1 MLYHNL
7 IQISVCLKV
16 CAIFI
21 PKNKI
26 TERIITMLVEV
37 SKINKQE
44 VTVVSSLDVAETF
57 EKRHDHVLR
66 DLIKVTDPNSG
77 LSAKFIRDNFF
88 KDTYKD
94 TTGRSLPY
102 YLMTKDGFTILAMGY
117 NGEKA
122 MKFKEAYIKQF
133 DEMRELLQGK
143 LIEREKGIAV
153 RQSLTKALQQSTENE
168 RMHGHAYSTYTNC
181 IYKVLFG
188 MNANKLREHYGI
200 LKKDNLRDCFTAEQ
214 LRDIES
220 MEMLVS
226 SLINC
231 GWGYDRI
238 KSFIEV
244 TNVKKIAC

>member
-1 MLYHNL
+1 
-7 IQISVCLKV
+7 
-16 CAIFI
+16 
-21 PKNKI
+21 
-26 TERIITMLVEV
+26 MLVEV

-57 EKRHDHVLR
+57 EKRHADVLR
-66 DLIKVTDPNSG
+66 DIENLGCSTEFRERNFALSEYKVEGNNKKYPM
-77 LSAKFIRDNFF
+77 
-88 KDTYKD
+88 
-94 TTGRSLPY
+94 Y
-102 YLMTKDGFTILAMGY
+102 YITCDGFTLLAMGY
-117 NGEKA
+117 TGEKA

-133 DEMRELLQGK
+133 NVMEKMLQGK

-153 RQSLTKALQQSTENE
+153 RQSLTKALQQSTETE

-188 MNANKLREHYGI
+188 MNANKLIEHYGI

-231 GWGYDRI
+231 VWGYDRI